1 MRSGSIVERGLRPR
15 NPGPERWARWAHAAG
30 LLLALVTLLWS
41 SAARAAFTPPPLD
54 GHVVD
59 TAGVLSRSQVLA
71 LDEKLDR
78 VRRETGFA
86 VVVFLPKSLE
96 GESPEDVAYT
106 TFNTWK
112 VGSAKG
118 DDGVLLMIVP
128 SERVLRIETGKGV
141 GGALTDLESSHI
153 DRDVIAPRL
162 RQGDY
167 FGAID
172 DGTDAIVHA
181 LTTDTPGGVSEPG
194 RTSEAGGRHESGAF
208 ESIGVVLFGIVFVVL
223 LIVSP
228 GFRRFVFY
236 MLLFGGRGGGGGG
249 FGGGGGGGFGGS
261 GYGGGGGSSGG
272 GGSTDRW

>member
-1 MRSGSIVERGLRPR
+1 MRSGSIVEGGARPR
-15 NPGPERWARWAHAAG
+15 NPGLGRWARAVG
-30 LLLALVTLLWS
+30 LLLALVALLWS
-41 SAARAAFTPPPLD
+41 AAARAAFTPPRLD

-59 TAGVLSRSQVLA
+59 TAGVLSRSQILT

-112 VGSAKG
+112 VGSEKG

-128 SERVLRIETGKGV
+128 SEHVLRIETGKGV

-167 FGAID
+167 FGAVD
-172 DGTDAIVHA
+172 EGTDAIVHA
-181 LTTDTPGGVSEPG
+181 LTTETPGGTSEPG
-194 RTSEAGGRHESGAF
+194 RANQEGGEARAVP
-208 ESIGVVLFGIVFVVL
+208 SIGVILFGIAFVVL

-236 MLLFGGRGGGGGG
+236 MLLFGGRGGGGGFG
-249 FGGGGGGGFGGS
+249 GGGGGGGGFGGS